1 MCATR
6 WFRLLSSRLS
16 GANSF
21 PAGNLH
27 DVPGASFECGIA
39 PLRTISALTRDFHFR
54 LQPYNSTS
62 CSDRKMS
69 QENTQKEQN
78 REKKKYIYCAL
89 RVGLDKHCACIL
101 PSRYKGLCLVASLRV
116 TKDEYGD
123 NMDSV
128 RITRPGS
135 VTSVMESFVVS
146 STTAPCRF

>member
-1 MCATR
+1 MSVC
-6 WFRLLSSRLS
+6 LLSSRLS

-78 REKKKYIYCAL
+78 RSVEKKVYLLCSSCRL
-89 RVGLDKHCACIL
+89 RQTLCVYFTFEVQGAVCCNFLACHK
-101 PSRYKGLCLVASLRV
+101 RRV
-116 TKDEYGD
+116 YRQHGFHQNNKARKCHNNDG
-123 NMDSV
+123 
-128 RITRPGS
+128 IPCCIQPHRP
-135 VTSVMESFVVS
+135 
-146 STTAPCRF
+146 

>member
-1 MCATR
+1 MSVC
-6 WFRLLSSRLS
+6 LLSSRLS

-27 DVPGASFECGIA
+27 DVPRASFECGIA

-78 REKKKYIYCAL
+78 RVGKKKYIYCAL

-101 PSRYKGLCLVASLRV
+101 PSRYKGLCVVTSLRV
-116 TKDEYGD
+116 TKDEYTD
-123 NMDSV
+123 NMDSI

-135 VTSVMESFVVS
+135 VTTMMESPVVS
-146 STTAPCRF
+146 SPTALSRF